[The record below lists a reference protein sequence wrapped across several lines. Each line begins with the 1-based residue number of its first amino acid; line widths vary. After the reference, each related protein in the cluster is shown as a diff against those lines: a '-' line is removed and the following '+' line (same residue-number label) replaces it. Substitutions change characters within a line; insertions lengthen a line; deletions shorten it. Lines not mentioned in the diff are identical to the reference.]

1 MEEDHWYESWAHLRP
16 FLDKQPRNDAV
27 TSICPSTSS
36 NCKAGST
43 STDRK
48 LKNSELPP
56 CQNCK
61 DEEEDEKQI
70 QISNRR
76 SGIFD
81 SGLNFL
87 QEGLTSVKKKLL
99 SRSRNNEPKLKVFS
113 ILKPKKPKPR
123 PTRPRP
129 INLSL
134 VAKPVMIPNSRLKT
148 VSRPKQR
155 PKAWPRT
162 KVYEKLCS

>member
-16 FLDKQPRNDAV
+16 FLDQQPRNAI

-36 NCKAGST
+36 NCEAYQ
-43 STDRK
+43 K
-48 LKNSELPP
+48 LKNSESP
-56 CQNCK
+56 CKNCK
-61 DEEEDEKQI
+61 DDEENKEDQ

-81 SGLNFL
+81 SGLNLL
-87 QEGLTSVKKKLL
+87 QEGLTNVKKKLL

-113 ILKPKKPKPR
+113 IVKPPKKPKPPR
-123 PTRPRP
+123 PTRP

-134 VAKPVMIPNSRLKT
+134 VAKPIMIPNSRLKT
-148 VSRPKQR
+148 VSRPKPT
-155 PKAWPRT
+155 PKVWPRT
-162 KVYEKLCS
+162 KVI